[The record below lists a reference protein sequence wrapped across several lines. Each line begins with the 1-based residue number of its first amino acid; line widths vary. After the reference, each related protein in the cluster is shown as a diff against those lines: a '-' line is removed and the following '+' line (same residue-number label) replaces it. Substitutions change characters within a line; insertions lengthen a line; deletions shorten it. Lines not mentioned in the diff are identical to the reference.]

1 MKRFISVLLSV
12 FLVMTSLALFSG
24 CGSVSTANGA
34 ERKVIISEEKI
45 DEELRWFLGISGD
58 GDSGNMGNRTY
69 TSDSEYIAAKRLV
82 ERFSYVEQDESDG
95 EKEKYKVFSVTPL
108 ESTTFDVKITTQ
120 ATLMNPATQI
130 VRNSQNVV
138 VKFGGGTSGKQIII
152 GTGYGNDYGSYD
164 TKVEDR
170 DNPEN
175 YGKQGSSTGA
185 FASGTGVATVL
196 AIMDYFSEH
205 ASEIRAKID
214 FDVIFVFFGCSEY
227 NSLGA
232 SSYADGMKPSER
244 LNTGVM
250 FNISRLG
257 GERAYIY
264 ANDYK
269 TDREDFLINKAT
281 TGGYEFYGIPKNMPI
296 IEAEYIKGVNYT
308 HYAMLGDH
316 AVFTEWGI
324 NSVSIR
330 SGYYGGF
337 NLSDI
342 EHSGEKNIAGTASDT
357 YVNLNKVRKSYAR
370 QGSDAAS
377 LILSA
382 ITSDGFM
389 AAMSAADEDYSFW
402 LEPLWAQLI
411 LLGVILL
418 LGVLAVVLVK
428 VFEKK
433 YPYHPKT
440 KKMKIAVFGPEYE
453 SKNEDEII
461 IDVKPPD
468 GRDDNNPFGI

>member
-12 FLVMTSLALFSG
+12 FLIMTSLVIFSG
-24 CGSVSTANGA
+24 CSSVSTAGDTEPN
-34 ERKVIISEEKI
+34 EIISKEKI
-45 DEELRWFLGISGD
+45 DEELKWFLGISGE

-69 TSDSEYIAAKRLV
+69 TSESEHYAAQKLA
-82 ERFSYVEQDESDG
+82 ERFSYVEKEEDGESDSG
-95 EKEKYKVFSVTPL
+95 KEKYKVFSVTPL
-108 ESTTFDVKITTQ
+108 ESTTFEVKLTTS
-120 ATLMNPATQI
+120 ATLMNPSTQVI
-130 VRNSQNVV
+130 RKSQNVEI
-138 VKFGGGTSGKQIII
+138 KFGGGTSGKQIII
-152 GTGYGNDYGSYD
+152 GTGYGNNYGNYEA
-164 TKVEDR
+164 KVDA
-170 DNPEN
+170 DNPES
-175 YGKQGSSTGA
+175 QGTSTGA
-185 FASGTGVATVL
+185 FDNATGVATVL
-196 AIMDYFSEH
+196 AIMEYFSDH

-214 FDVIFVFFGCSEY
+214 FDVTFVFFGCSEY

-232 SSYADGMKPSER
+232 SSYADSMKPSER
-244 LNTGVM
+244 LSTAAM

-269 TDREDFLINKAT
+269 TEREDFLVSKAT
-281 TGGYEFYGIPKNMPI
+281 AGGYEFYAIPKNMPI
-296 IEAEYIKGVNYT
+296 IEAEYIKDVNYT

-330 SGYYGGF
+330 SGFYGGF
-337 NLSDI
+337 NISDL
-342 EHSGEKNIAGTASDT
+342 EHSGEKNISGTAADT
-357 YVNLNKVRKSYAR
+357 YLNLVKSRSGYSK

-377 LILSA
+377 LVISA

-389 AAMSAADEDYSFW
+389 AAMSAPDNDYSFW
-402 LEPLWAQLI
+402 LEPRWAQLI

-418 LGVLAVVLVK
+418 LGVIAVIFVK

-433 YPYHPKT
+433 YPYQPKT

-453 SKNEDEII
+453 SKNDDEII
-461 IDVKPPD
+461 IDVKPND
-468 GRDDNNPFGI
+468 GKDDSNNPFGI